1 MMSCESRQ
9 QLDDNNT
16 AKLVSDKTEQS
27 SSEKGR
33 WKAESLVC
41 F

>member
-1 MMSCESRQ
+1 MSCESRQ

-16 AKLVSDKTEQS
+16 AKMVSDKMEKS
-27 SSEKGR
+27 SSEKVQF
-33 WKAESLVC
+33 LVC